1 MTDSPIRSLLGHA
14 RPHRKTLIAGAALSA
29 LGGVAGLAQ
38 PLVAKS
44 FVEALAID
52 EPVFRQV
59 LLLALLIAGG
69 ALVSAFGVY
78 TVERAA
84 ESVVL
89 GARRR
94 LIARLPRLRVAE
106 LDRRPPGDLI
116 SRVTAD
122 TTLLREAATNN
133 LVDTLIGSVT
143 LIGMLV
149 LMAWLDVVLFL
160 AVLGVVLAIGAC
172 TALVMPRI
180 SRASKESQEALGELG
195 AGLERLLGAIRTVK
209 ASGAEQRES
218 AALEGSALGAWQAGL
233 RAARWGAVAGTSSG
247 LVVQL
252 AFLTVLGLGGARVA
266 NGSMSVASLIGF
278 LLYLFYLV
286 GPVAQ
291 LAAGISGLQVGTAAV
306 ARIHEVLELDVEEE
320 DVEEEREKERAG
332 LGGGS
337 ERGGMADTGDTGDAG
352 DAGHSGASIVFRD
365 VVFRY
370 REDGRPVLDGA
381 GFEITPGGLTAV
393 VGPSGTGKSTLF
405 ALLERFY
412 DIESGTVTVDG
423 RDLHAWTPAELRRTI
438 GYVEQDAPVLAGT
451 LRDNLLLGAPG
462 ASPDDLHRVLDEVR
476 LTALVDSLPQGLD
489 TEVGHR
495 GTALSG
501 GQRQRIAI
509 ARALLRRPRLLL
521 LDEATSQLDAFNESE
536 LREVIAR
543 LARTT
548 TVLVIAHR
556 LSTVTGARQILVLE
570 DGRVRAAGTHAELLR
585 EGGLYARLAST
596 QMLTAQAEE

>member
-1 MTDSPIRSLLGHA
+1 MQESAFRALLGHA
-14 RPHRKTLIAGAALSA
+14 RPHRTALVAGAALST

-44 FVEALAID
+44 FVEALAVD

-59 LLLALLIAGG
+59 LLLGLLIVGG
-69 ALVSAFGVY
+69 ALAAAFGGY

-94 LIARLPRLRVAE
+94 LVARLPRLRVAD

-133 LVDTLIGSVT
+133 LVDTLVGAVT
-143 LIGMLV
+143 LVGMLV

-160 AVLGVVLAIGAC
+160 AVLGVVAAIGLC

-180 SRASKESQEALGELG
+180 ARAGKEAQEALGALG

-209 ASGAEQRES
+209 ASNAEQRETAGLES
-218 AALEGSALGAWQAGL
+218 AAHGAWRAGI
-233 RAARWGAVAGTSSG
+233 RAAGWGAVAGTSSG

-291 LAAGISGLQVGTAAV
+291 LASGISGLQVGVVAV
-306 ARIHEVLELDVEEE
+306 RRIHEVLELEPEADAAAVASP
-320 DVEEEREKERAG
+320 REGAEHLVPAARQ
-332 LGGGS
+332 
-337 ERGGMADTGDTGDAG
+337 AG
-352 DAGHSGASIVFRD
+352 DRGAAIAFRD

-370 REDGRPVLDGA
+370 REDGPAVLDGA
-381 GFEITPGGLTAV
+381 SFDAGPGGLTAV
-393 VGPSGTGKSTLF
+393 VGPSGSGKSTLF

-412 DIESGTVTVDG
+412 DIGGGSARIDG
-423 RDLHAWTPAELRRTI
+423 RDLRDWEPAALRRAI

-451 LRDNLLLGAPG
+451 LRANLTFAVPDAAP
-462 ASPDDLHRVLDEVR
+462 ADIDRVLAQVR
-476 LTALVDSLPQGLD
+476 LTGLVDSLPHGLD

-501 GQRQRIAI
+501 GQRQRVAI
-509 ARALLRRPRLLL
+509 ARALLRQPRVLL
-521 LDEATSQLDAFNESE
+521 LDEATSQLDALTESE
-536 LREVIAR
+536 LRDVIAEV
-543 LARTT
+543 AETT
-548 TVLVIAHR
+548 TVLVVAHR
-556 LSTVTGARQILVLE
+556 LSTVTDARRILVLE

-585 EGGLYARLAST
+585 DDDLYRRLAAT
-596 QMLTAQAEE
+596 QMLAASSLADPVP

>member
-1 MTDSPIRSLLGHA
+1 MKDSATRSLLGHA
-14 RPHRKTLIAGAALSA
+14 RPHRKALIAGAALSA

-44 FVEALAID
+44 FVEALAVD
-52 EPVFRQV
+52 EPVSRQV
-59 LLLALLIAGG
+59 LLLALLIVGG
-69 ALVSAFGVY
+69 ALASAFGMY
-78 TVERAA
+78 AVERAA

-89 GARRR
+89 GARKR
-94 LIARLPRLRVAE
+94 LISRLPRLRVAD

-143 LIGMLV
+143 LLGMLV
-149 LMAWLDVVLFL
+149 LMAWLDVVLFV
-160 AVLGVVLAIGAC
+160 AVLGVVLAIGGC

-180 SRASKESQEALGELG
+180 SRASKEAQEALGELG
-195 AGLERLLGAIRTVK
+195 SGLERLLGAIRTVK

-218 AALEGSALGAWQAGL
+218 AALEGSAHGAWQAGL

-291 LAAGISGLQVGTAAV
+291 LASGISGLQVGTAAV
-306 ARIHEVLELDVEEE
+306 GRIHEVLELAPEEGGE
-320 DVEEEREKERAG
+320 GDEPAG
-332 LGGGS
+332 S
-337 ERGGMADTGDTGDAG
+337 GDAAAPAAG
-352 DAGHSGASIVFRD
+352 DGGAEIVFRD

-381 GFEITPGGLTAV
+381 GFEISPGGLTAV

-412 DIESGTVTVDG
+412 DVEGGSITVDG
-423 RDLHAWTPAELRRTI
+423 RDLRDWNPAELRRTI

-451 LRDNLLLGAPG
+451 LRDNLMLAAPG
-462 ASPDDLHRVLDEVR
+462 ASPDELHRVLEQVR

-521 LDEATSQLDAFNESE
+521 LDEATSQLDALNESE
-536 LREVIAR
+536 LREVIAEI
-543 LARTT
+543 ARTT

-556 LSTVTGARQILVLE
+556 LSTVTGARRILVLE
-570 DGRVRAAGTHAELLR
+570 GGRVRAAGTHAELLR
-585 EGGLYARLAST
+585 EGGLYARLAAT
-596 QMLTAQAEE
+596 QTLGTARAEPAVATD

>member
-1 MTDSPIRSLLGHA
+1 MKDSAVRSLLGHA
-14 RPHRKTLIAGAALSA
+14 RPHRAALAAGAALSA

-44 FVEALAID
+44 FVEALAVD

-59 LLLALLIAGG
+59 LLLGLLIVGG
-69 ALVSAFGVY
+69 ALAGAFGGY
-78 TVERAA
+78 AVERAA

-94 LIARLPRLRVAE
+94 LISRLPRLRVAD

-143 LIGMLV
+143 LLGMLV
-149 LMAWLDVVLFL
+149 LMAWLDMVLFL
-160 AVLGVVLAIGAC
+160 AVLGVVLAIGVC
-172 TALVMPRI
+172 MALVMPRI
-180 SRASKESQEALGELG
+180 ARASKEAQEALGELG
-195 AGLERLLGAIRTVK
+195 SGLERLFGAIRTVK

-218 AALEGSALGAWQAGL
+218 AALDGSAQGAWRAGI

-291 LAAGISGLQVGTAAV
+291 LASGISGLQVGTAAV
-306 ARIHEVLELDVEEE
+306 RRIHEVLELAPEEG
-320 DVEEEREKERAG
+320 EEPAEKPDGTAG
-332 LGGGS
+332 SADG
-337 ERGGMADTGDTGDAG
+337 RGAG
-352 DAGHSGASIVFRD
+352 IVFRD

-370 REDGRPVLDGA
+370 REDGPPVLDGA
-381 GFEITPGGLTAV
+381 GFEISPGGLTAV

-412 DIESGTVTVDG
+412 DIDGGSITVDG
-423 RDLHAWTPAELRRTI
+423 RDLRDWNPVELRRTI

-451 LRDNLLLGAPG
+451 LRDNLMLAAPG
-462 ASPDDLHRVLDEVR
+462 ASPADLDRVLEQVR
-476 LTALVDSLPQGLD
+476 LAELVDGLPQGLD

-495 GTALSG
+495 GAALSG

-521 LDEATSQLDAFNESE
+521 LDEATSQLDALNENE
-536 LREVIAR
+536 LREVVAEI
-543 LARTT
+543 ARTT

-556 LSTVTGARQILVLE
+556 LSTVTGARRILVLE

-585 EGGLYARLAST
+585 EGGLYARLAAT
-596 QMLTAQAEE
+596 QMLGTAQPEHAGTGQDPAPATGS